1 MKFFIDKEVFRV
13 LPDYCVGV
21 VVVSEFDNANKVD
34 EIAKMLDEAAVE
46 FSEKVQGINLKEDSR
61 IEPYRNSFRL
71 LNINPNKFMCSIE
84 ALAKRVQKKP
94 ELPHINT
101 LVDLGNAVSL
111 KNFVPIGVHNVDKFE
126 GNSMGVRFFEK
137 GDHFLPMGGTE
148 MEEPDE
154 KELLYVSGNTVKTRR
169 WTWRQSEDGKISE
182 DTRNVVIVI
191 DGFRGVN
198 DDNVREAMDELRGL
212 FKEMFGMST
221 ITGMVD
227 SENNVFEW

>member
-1 MKFFIDKEVFRV
+1 MKFFVDKEVFRV

-34 EIAKMLDEAAVE
+34 KIAKMLDDAAVE

-126 GNSMGVRFFEK
+126 GDSMGVRFFEK

-191 DGFRGVN
+191 DSFHGVN
-198 DDNVREAMDELRGL
+198 DDNVREAMDELCGL

>member
-1 MKFFIDKEVFRV
+1 MKFFVDKEVFRV

-21 VVVSEFDNANKVD
+21 VVVSKFDNANKVD

-126 GNSMGVRFFEK
+126 GDSMGVRFFEK

-191 DGFRGVN
+191 DGFCGVN
-198 DDNVREAMDELRGL
+198 DDNVREAMDELCGL